1 MGKTRKCRLNEN
13 ELAVHEMAVK
23 LRKKTDE
30 QLVDAF
36 QQIYDQ
42 GYQNGIDKN
51 KISDGQIFVSEK
63 AKNDFLTGIKAI
75 SGIGKSMF
83 EKIEKAVRHGITN

>member
-13 ELAVHEMAVK
+13 EVAVHEMAVK

-36 QQIYDQ
+36 QEIYDQ
-42 GYQNGIDKN
+42 GYQNGIKQN
-51 KISDGQIFVSEK
+51 KISECKIFVSEE
-63 AKNDFLTGIKAI
+63 AKGVFLAKLQNT
-75 SGIGKSMF
+75 SGIGKAIY
-83 EKIEKAVRHGITN
+83 EKVEKMVIQEN

>member
-1 MGKTRKCRLNEN
+1 MSKRKCRLDDN

-30 QLVDAF
+30 QLVEAF

-42 GYQNGIDKN
+42 GYQNGLEKN
-51 KISDGQIFVSEK
+51 KVPDGEIFAGEK
-63 AKNDFLTGIKAI
+63 AKEDFLTLVQNTQ
-75 SGIGKSMF
+75 GIGRAIY
-83 EKIEKAVRHGITN
+83 EKIKGIVLQEKAN